1 MDIERQAEFY
11 RDLLRSTYKHGIE
24 DLINYL
30 DSNGFFEQPAS
41 TQYHLSRPSGL
52 LEHSLNVYSL
62 MKEHYTESAQFEMS
76 LNDIIL
82 VSLLHDIGKM
92 GWNNQPGYLANV
104 LKGGKLSETK
114 PYVRNSDLIQ
124 MQHQDLS
131 LLIACKFIELSDAQI
146 VAIKYHN
153 GLYTPDGRDISGK
166 ETPLMLLLHFCDM
179 WASRVTEVT
188 E

>member
-1 MDIERQAEFY
+1 MIEKQAEYY
-11 RDLLRSTYKHGIE
+11 RELLRSTYKTGIE

-30 DSNGFFEQPAS
+30 DNNGFFEQPAS

-52 LEHSLNVYSL
+52 LEHSLNVYGL
-62 MKEHYTESAQFEMS
+62 MMEHYTESAKFEMTQ
-76 LNDIIL
+76 NDIIL

-92 GWNNQPGYLANV
+92 GWNNQPGYLENT
-104 LKGGKLSETK
+104 LKSGKLSESK

-131 LLIACKFIELSDAQI
+131 LLIACKFINLTDNQM

-153 GLYTPDGRDISGK
+153 GMYTPDGRDISGK
-166 ETPLMLLLHFCDM
+166 ETPLMILLHFCDM
-179 WASRVTEVT
+179 WASRVTEV

>member
-1 MDIERQAEFY
+1 MIEKQTAMYCE
-11 RDLLRSTYKHGIE
+11 LLRSTEKDGIY
-24 DLINYL
+24 DLIEYL
-30 DSNGFFEQPAS
+30 EKNGFFEQPAS

-52 LEHSLNVYSL
+52 LEHSLNVYGL
-62 MKEHYTESAQFEMS
+62 MMEHYTETAKLEMS
-76 LNDIIL
+76 ENDIIL
-82 VSLLHDIGKM
+82 TALLHDIGKM

-104 LKGGKLSETK
+104 LKGGKLSDAK
-114 PYVRNSDLIQ
+114 PYVRNADLIQ

-131 LLIACKFIELSDAQI
+131 LLIACKFIDLTDAQI

-153 GLYTPDGRDISGK
+153 GLYTPDGRDINGK